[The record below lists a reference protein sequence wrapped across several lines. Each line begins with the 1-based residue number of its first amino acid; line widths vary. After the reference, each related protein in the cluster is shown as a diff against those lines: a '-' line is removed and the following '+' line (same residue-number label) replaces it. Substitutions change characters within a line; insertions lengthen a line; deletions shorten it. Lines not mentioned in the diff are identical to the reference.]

1 MFPLSELRVPD
12 FLIPHAFLAQCP
24 YCYSSLED
32 LYFPIN
38 VVHYCPSCSMPIN
51 EVPPDEEIIYMMG
64 GRPSIKK
71 ALFIFGFIQPYNKT
85 DGRIYQAECQLS

>member
-1 MFPLSELRVPD
+1 MTNLEYEYVSLSELRVPD

-64 GRPSIKK
+64 GRSSIKK
-71 ALFIFGFIQPYNKT
+71 ALSYIRVHST
-85 DGRIYQAECQLS
+85 L